1 MRAEL
6 SSGWTKA
13 QRRLHW
19 WTAALVLLVFPL
31 GWLMVG
37 VPLNQL
43 LLKFLLYQ
51 LHKTLGILAF
61 ALAVIRLLVRAR
73 RARPSWD
80 EGIPDWQ
87 RQAASAVHALLYAG
101 LLATPMLG
109 YFTAAT
115 APIGIPTLFL
125 GVIPI
130 PHIVSPNPV
139 WFSIVRQIHRSMA
152 ILLVVLAGG
161 HAAASIHNHIR
172 GRGTLVRMWR
182 DREVRHPHQ
191 PNA

>member
-1 MRAEL
+1 MRAEPSL
-6 SSGWTKA
+6 GWTKA

-19 WTAALVLLVFPL
+19 WTAVLVLLVFPL

-37 VPLNQL
+37 VPLSQL

-61 ALAVIRLLVRAR
+61 ALAVTRLLVRAR
-73 RARPSWD
+73 RGRPGWD
-80 EGIPDWQ
+80 EGIPGWQ
-87 RQAASAVHALLYAG
+87 RQAAGAVHALLYAV
-101 LLATPMLG
+101 LLATPALG
-109 YFTAAT
+109 YLTAAT

-130 PHIVSPNPV
+130 PHLVSPDPA
-139 WFSIVRQIHRSMA
+139 WFSVVRQIHRSMA

-161 HAAASIHNHIR
+161 HAAASIHNHLR

-182 DREVRHPHQ
+182 DQDVRHPHP
-191 PNA
+191 PNS